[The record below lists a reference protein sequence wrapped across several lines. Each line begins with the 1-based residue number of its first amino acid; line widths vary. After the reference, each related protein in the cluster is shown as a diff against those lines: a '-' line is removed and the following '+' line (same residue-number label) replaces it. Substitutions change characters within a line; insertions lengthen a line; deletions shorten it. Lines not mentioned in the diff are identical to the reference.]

1 MRKYCRFCH
10 KYFLIYVIHVR
21 IVRHTS
27 HPAPASALLDAL
39 PGPVVLIDL
48 NYRIL
53 AANERYCSRYG
64 GLEGATQTP
73 RCYQVS
79 HHHDQPRDVAGETCP
94 MKNSLTSGHP
104 QRILHIHYTPRR
116 EKHVDVETFP
126 IRSDAGQITYFL
138 EVLRPSGVAS
148 ARAEA
153 GGLMGRSR
161 ASNGMLE
168 LIERVAS
175 SDTSVLLLGESGTAR
190 SWRPRPSMTPAPGPP
205 LAPAP
210 GRQ

>member
-1 MRKYCRFCH
+1 
-10 KYFLIYVIHVR
+10 
-21 IVRHTS
+21 
-27 HPAPASALLDAL
+27 
-39 PGPVVLIDL
+39 
-48 NYRIL
+48 
-53 AANERYCSRYG
+53 
-64 GLEGATQTP
+64 
-73 RCYQVS
+73 
-79 HHHDQPRDVAGETCP
+79 

-205 LAPAP
+205 LARALGVSERTLYRKLQALGAAP
-210 GRQ
+210 SSEAADNDPTP